1 MKVKEEIL
9 EKQLETVEQLSIFYK
24 NVVWEP
30 QEGQQDH
37 FDNLNKAEQVAL
49 IEICSDIER
58 LKCSLANYKHW
69 FK

>member
-9 EKQLETVEQLSIFYK
+9 EKQLETVEQLSLFYK

-30 QEGQQDH
+30 QEQQQDH

-49 IEICSDIER
+49 IGIYSDIER